1 MTDSPVLRSRSTRA
15 LAPTPA
21 AEADAQLDVSMR
33 RAQAVAA
40 AGDTIPRSYRGKP
53 GAVLLA
59 DEWARARGLD
69 LLTAL
74 QTVAFIDGKP
84 VIDATMQRA
93 LAKRAGYTAKVVAAS
108 VTEATV
114 EVWEGDD
121 MLGSATYTIEEA
133 KAAGLANKNNWKQ
146 NPKSMLVARATTQAI
161 RWHAPDVMTG
171 VFTEEEI
178 DEPLDVLGLD
188 ATTAGDVTVDADVVD
203 AELVVEDSGVGV
215 DGDGSPAEEAAG
227 TGVAAPTPDAGDV
240 DEQRRRIRAAKGS
253 MTAAQRTFLQEWMTS
268 EEIVPATATHA
279 QLDAIEA
286 ECTRILEAK

>member
-1 MTDSPVLRSRSTRA
+1 MTDTTPVLRARPTRA
-15 LAPTPA
+15 LAPAPA
-21 AEADAQLDVSMR
+21 AEADAQLDVAMR
-33 RAQAVAA
+33 RAQAVAS
-40 AGDTIPRSYRGKP
+40 AGDTIPRSYRGRP

-93 LAKRAGYTAKVVAAS
+93 LAKRAGYVAKVVAAS

-114 EVWEGDD
+114 EVWEGDEK
-121 MLGSATYTIEEA
+121 LGTATYTIEEA
-133 KAAGLANKNNWKQ
+133 KAAGLLGKNNWKQ

-178 DEPLDVLGLD
+178 DEPLDVL
-188 ATTAGDVTVDADVVD
+188 AADVDVID
-203 AELVVEDSGVGV
+203 VAEVSTDVEHEDSGEGVG
-215 DGDGSPAEEAAG
+215 GDGSPAEEAAG
-227 TGVAAPTPDAGDV
+227 AGVATSSPDAGDV
-240 DEQRRRIRAAKGS
+240 DEQRARIRALKAD
-253 MTAAQRTFLQEWMTS
+253 MTPAQRTFLQEWMTS
-268 EEIVPATATHA
+268 EEIVPAAATHA

-286 ECTRILEAK
+286 HCHELLKEAT

>member
-1 MTDSPVLRSRSTRA
+1 
-15 LAPTPA
+15 
-21 AEADAQLDVSMR
+21 MR
-33 RAQAVAA
+33 RAQAVAS

-93 LAKRAGYTAKVVAAS
+93 LAKRAGYIAKVVAAS

-114 EVWEGDD
+114 EVWEGDEK
-121 MLGSATYTIEEA
+121 LGTATYTIEEA
-133 KAAGLANKNNWKQ
+133 KSAGLLGKNNWKQ

-178 DEPLDVLGLD
+178 DEPLDVLAIEAAADEVIVVELD
-188 ATTAGDVTVDADVVD
+188 
-203 AELVVEDSGVGV
+203 EDSGEEVG
-215 DGDGSPAEEAAG
+215 GDGSPAEEAAG
-227 TGVAAPTPDAGDV
+227 TGVATSSPDTGDV
-240 DEQRRRIRAAKGS
+240 DEQRARIRALKAD
-253 MTAAQRTFLQEWMTS
+253 MTPAQKTFLQEWMTG
-268 EEIVPATATHA
+268 EAIVPAAATHA

-286 ECTRILEAK
+286 HCHKLLKEAT

>member
-1 MTDSPVLRSRSTRA
+1 MSDTTPVLRSRPTRA

-21 AEADAQLDVSMR
+21 AEADAQLDVAMR

-40 AGDTIPRSYRGKP
+40 AGDAIPRSYRGKP

-93 LAKRAGYTAKVVAAS
+93 LAKRAGYVAKVVAAS

-114 EVWEGDD
+114 EVWEGDEK
-121 MLGSATYTIEEA
+121 LGTATYTIEEA
-133 KAAGLANKNNWKQ
+133 KSAGLLGKNNWKQ

-178 DEPLDVLGLD
+178 DEPLDVLAIEAAADEVIVVELD
-188 ATTAGDVTVDADVVD
+188 
-203 AELVVEDSGVGV
+203 EDSGEEVG
-215 DGDGSPAEEAAG
+215 GDGSPAEEAAG
-227 TGVAAPTPDAGDV
+227 TGVATSSPDTGDV
-240 DEQRRRIRAAKGS
+240 DEQRARIRALKAE
-253 MTAAQRTFLQEWMTS
+253 MTPAQKTFLQEWMTS
-268 EEIVPATATHA
+268 EEIVPAAATHA

-286 ECTRILEAK
+286 HCHELLKEAT

>member
-1 MTDSPVLRSRSTRA
+1 MSDTTPVLRARPTRA
-15 LAPTPA
+15 LAPAPA
-21 AEADAQLDVSMR
+21 AEADAQLDVAMR
-33 RAQAVAA
+33 RAQAVAS

-93 LAKRAGYTAKVVAAS
+93 LAKRAGYIAKVVAAS

-114 EVWEGDD
+114 EVWEGDEK
-121 MLGSATYTIEEA
+121 LGTATYTIEEA
-133 KAAGLANKNNWKQ
+133 KSAGLLGKNNWKQ

-178 DEPLDVLGLD
+178 DEPLDVLAIEAAADEVIVVELD
-188 ATTAGDVTVDADVVD
+188 
-203 AELVVEDSGVGV
+203 EDSGEEVG
-215 DGDGSPAEEAAG
+215 GDGSPAEEAAG
-227 TGVAAPTPDAGDV
+227 TGVATSSPDTGDV
-240 DEQRRRIRAAKGS
+240 DEQRARIRALKAD
-253 MTAAQRTFLQEWMTS
+253 MTPAQKTFLQEWMTG
-268 EEIVPATATHA
+268 EAIVPAAATHA

-286 ECTRILEAK
+286 HCHKLLKEAT

>member
-1 MTDSPVLRSRSTRA
+1 MTDTTPVLRARPTRA
-15 LAPTPA
+15 LAPAPA
-21 AEADAQLDVSMR
+21 AEADAQLDVAMR
-33 RAQAVAA
+33 RAQAVAS
-40 AGDTIPRSYRGKP
+40 AGDTIPRSYRGRP

-93 LAKRAGYTAKVVAAS
+93 LAKRAGYIAKVVAAS

-114 EVWEGDD
+114 EVWEGDEK
-121 MLGSATYTIEEA
+121 LGTATYTIEEA
-133 KAAGLANKNNWKQ
+133 KAAGLLGKNNWKQ

-178 DEPLDVLGLD
+178 DEPLDVL
-188 ATTAGDVTVDADVVD
+188 AADVDVID
-203 AELVVEDSGVGV
+203 VAEVSIDLEDSGEEVG
-215 DGDGSPAEEAAG
+215 GDGSPAEEAAG
-227 TGVAAPTPDAGDV
+227 AGVATSSPDAGDV
-240 DEQRRRIRAAKGS
+240 DEQRARIRALKAD
-253 MTAAQRTFLQEWMTS
+253 MTPAQRTFLQEWMTS
-268 EEIVPATATHA
+268 EEIVPAAATHA
-279 QLDAIEA
+279 QLEAIEA
-286 ECTRILEAK
+286 HCHELLEEAT